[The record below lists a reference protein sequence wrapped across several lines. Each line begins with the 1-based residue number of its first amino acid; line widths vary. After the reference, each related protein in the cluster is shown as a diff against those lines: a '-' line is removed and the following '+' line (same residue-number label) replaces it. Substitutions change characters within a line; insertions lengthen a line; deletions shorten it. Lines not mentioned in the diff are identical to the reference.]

1 MARSSTRSSI
11 GRTPP
16 EVTVDGGSIATT
28 TLLTD
33 GSTDAVAVPVAPA
46 RTGDDALR
54 PLQGTAEAAARYGV
68 DLPEPTPTS
77 TSRGGSPDHGSVT
90 DEPTGRGS
98 CRT

>member
-1 MARSSTRSSI
+1 MARAQHEHGRPI

-16 EVTVDGGSIATT
+16 AVTVDGGSIATT

-46 RTGDDALR
+46 RAGDDALR

-68 DLPEPTPTS
+68 DLAEIGERARLTGRRGRS
-77 TSRGGSPDHGSVT
+77 TSCSCP
-90 DEPTGRGS
+90 GRS
-98 CRT
+98 ARR